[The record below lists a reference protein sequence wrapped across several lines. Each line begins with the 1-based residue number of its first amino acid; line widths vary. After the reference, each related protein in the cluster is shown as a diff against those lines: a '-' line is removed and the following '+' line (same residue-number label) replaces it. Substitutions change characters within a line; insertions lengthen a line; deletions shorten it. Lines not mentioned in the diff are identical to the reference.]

1 MRIRAKYISG
11 YLVIALV
18 TTGVAALSFFATRTL
33 ENAFRAV
40 SEETIP
46 LITSMDELRY
56 SASRVVAS
64 ATEVALAVAMDG
76 GQAAGSVAA
85 EEQQELDMGYEGFQ
99 QARNKY
105 IEVVQSRTV
114 TPAQAPVFGLIRSS
128 SGTLRNLLEDLINLQ
143 RGNAPGS
150 QVLTKMEEVEAYE
163 MTLLYAIDA
172 ALAEENIRSD
182 ERETA
187 VRTAIDQTR
196 QMAVIIGPGAV
207 LLAILA
213 ALYLMRRIL
222 YALVALKNASLAWTS
237 GHLDVRMPKLSR
249 DELGDVA
256 RSFNDMAAALKRQ
269 DQELRTTKSY
279 LDEIIDSMADALMV
293 SDKDGTVRTVN
304 PALRQLLGYRPGE
317 LLRRPV
323 EDLFPGGMAD
333 RRWMERV
340 KAREDVR
347 DIDTAC
353 LARDGSMVPVHL
365 SATVLCSPEG
375 EVHGTVYVLQR
386 RTDAGGQ
393 Q

>member
-1 MRIRAKYISG
+1 MRIRAKFISG

-18 TTGVAALSFFATRTL
+18 TTSVAVLSFIATRTL
-33 ENAFRAV
+33 ESAFHAI

-56 SASRVVAS
+56 SASRVVAT
-64 ATEVALAVAMDG
+64 ATEVALAVATGDNRAG
-76 GQAAGSVAA
+76 GSIAA
-85 EEQQELDMGYEGFQ
+85 EERQELDMGFEAFQ
-99 QARNKY
+99 QARNEY
-105 IEVVQSRTV
+105 IEVVQSRAV
-114 TPAQAPVFGLIRSS
+114 TPTQAPVYDLIRSS
-128 SGTLRNLLEDLINLQ
+128 SGVLRNLLEELIALQ
-143 RGNAPGS
+143 NKNAPGS
-150 QVLTKMEEVEAYE
+150 QVLTKMERVEAYE

-172 ALAEENIRSD
+172 AMAEENTRSD
-182 ERETA
+182 ERKAA
-187 VRTAIDQTR
+187 VRKAIDHTR
-196 QMAVIIGPGAV
+196 TTAVIIGPGAV

-222 YALVALKNASLAWTS
+222 YALVALKNASLAWSS

-256 RSFNDMAAALKRQ
+256 RSFNNMAAALKRQ
-269 DQELRTTKSY
+269 DLELRTTKSY

-293 SDKDGTVRTVN
+293 SGKDGTVRTVN
-304 PALRQLLGYRPGE
+304 PALRQLLGYRSDE

-323 EDLFPGGMAD
+323 ENLFPGGSTEA
-333 RRWMERV
+333 RWMERV

-353 LARDGSMVPVHL
+353 LARDGTVVPVHL
-365 SATVLCSPEG
+365 SATVLCNPEG

-386 RTDAGGQ
+386 RTGAAE
-393 Q
+393 

>member
-1 MRIRAKYISG
+1 
-11 YLVIALV
+11 
-18 TTGVAALSFFATRTL
+18 
-33 ENAFRAV
+33 
-40 SEETIP
+40 
-46 LITSMDELRY
+46 
-56 SASRVVAS
+56 
-64 ATEVALAVAMDG
+64 
-76 GQAAGSVAA
+76 
-85 EEQQELDMGYEGFQ
+85 
-99 QARNKY
+99 
-105 IEVVQSRTV
+105 
-114 TPAQAPVFGLIRSS
+114 
-128 SGTLRNLLEDLINLQ
+128 
-143 RGNAPGS
+143 
-150 QVLTKMEEVEAYE
+150 MEEVEAYE

>member
-1 MRIRAKYISG
+1 MRIRAKFISG

-18 TTGVAALSFFATRTL
+18 TTGVAVLSFFATRTL

-46 LITSMDELRY
+46 LINIMDELRY
-56 SASRVVAS
+56 SASRVVAT
-64 ATEVALAVAMDG
+64 ATEVALAVATNG
-76 GQAAGSVAA
+76 SQTGGSVAT
-85 EEQQELDMGYEGFQ
+85 EERQELDMGYEAFQ

-105 IEVVQSRTV
+105 IEMLKTRTI
-114 TPAQAPVFGLIRSS
+114 PSDQAPVFKLIRSS
-128 SGTLRNLLEDLINLQ
+128 SGVLKNLLEDLIALQ
-143 RGNAPGS
+143 RRNAPGS
-150 QVLTKMEEVEAYE
+150 QVLTQMERVEAYE

-172 ALAEENIRSD
+172 AMAEENTRSD
-182 ERETA
+182 ERKAA
-187 VRTAIDQTR
+187 VRKAIDHTR
-196 QMAVIIGPGAV
+196 TTAVIIGPGAV

-222 YALVALKNASLAWTS
+222 YALVALKNASLAWSS

-256 RSFNDMAAALKRQ
+256 RSFNNMAAALKRQ
-269 DQELRTTKSY
+269 DLELRTTKSY

-293 SDKDGTVRTVN
+293 SGKDGTVRTVN
-304 PALRQLLGYRPGE
+304 PALRQLLGYRSDE

-323 EDLFPGGMAD
+323 DNLFPGGSTEA
-333 RRWMERV
+333 RWMERV

-353 LARDGSMVPVHL
+353 LARDGTVVPVHL
-365 SATVLCSPEG
+365 SATVLCNPEG

-386 RTDAGGQ
+386 RTGAAE
-393 Q
+393 